1 MSEKKQTL
9 EKMALEKIEE
19 MESPGYEFPERF
31 PRRDYIL
38 VAAGLVVSAAVLI
51 LGAFIQ

>member
-1 MSEKKQTL
+1 
-9 EKMALEKIEE
+9 MALEKIEE

-31 PRRDYIL
+31 PRGDYIL
-38 VAAGLVVSAAVLI
+38 VAAGLVVSAAVLL